1 MRSKENETRLFV
13 FGVCLFFIIFKTLG
27 IQLSIF
33 LSVAVKV
40 KVKSLSRI
48 QLFATPWTIAY
59 QAPLSMEFSREEYWS
74 GLPFPSQGELPDP
87 GIERRS
93 PALQAE
99 VLPSEP
105 PGKPDSDEYQPC
117 TLLSIFVSTLLL
129 NLQNKL
135 KSKIKQPAQQKRRK
149 SLVFPKPLCN

>member
-1 MRSKENETRLFV
+1 M
-13 FGVCLFFIIFKTLG
+13 
-27 IQLSIF
+27 
-33 LSVAVKV
+33 KV
-40 KVKSLSRI
+40 KLLSRVP
-48 QLFATPWTIAY
+48 LFATPWTIAY

-87 GIERRS
+87 GIECRS

-99 VLPSEP
+99 ALPSEP

>member
-48 QLFATPWTIAY
+48 RLFATPWTIAY

-74 GLPFPSQGELPDP
+74 GLPFPSTGDLPDP
-87 GIERRS
+87 GIEPVS
-93 PALQAE
+93 PAQAGR
-99 VLPSEP
+99 SFTTEP
-105 PGKPDSDEYQPC
+105 PGGPMEE
-117 TLLSIFVSTLLL
+117 LG
-129 NLQNKL
+129 NML
-135 KSKIKQPAQQKRRK
+135 KKISQMNEKE
-149 SLVFPKPLCN
+149 

>member
-48 QLFATPWTIAY
+48 RLFATPWTIAY

-74 GLPFPSQGELPDP
+74 GLPFPSKGDLPNP
-87 GIERRS
+87 GIPPVS
-93 PALQAE
+93 SALADGPFTVE
-99 VLPSEP
+99 L
-105 PGKPDSDEYQPC
+105 
-117 TLLSIFVSTLLL
+117 
-129 NLQNKL
+129 
-135 KSKIKQPAQQKRRK
+135 
-149 SLVFPKPLCN
+149 

>member
-1 MRSKENETRLFV
+1 MKLDYLYLEFVYFSLFSR
-13 FGVCLFFIIFKTLG
+13 LG

-48 QLFATPWTIAY
+48 RLFATPWTIAY